1 MIGNW
6 TGTIIPEFYAKNGQY
21 ESIVPVI
28 NQATPRTGFMVSLN
42 EELLETIED
51 VHEDGYVVDL
61 VGHTIPDDGKFGGF
75 LSYPAVDSSIAS
87 TEAADAVDG
96 NMFAVSATDASG
108 NVVKYDK
115 ITIGDLI
122 VSGTADGAGDV
133 KDEHLSRVIKKTYKV
148 VTADDKDAT
157 KNSIYHNLFSDIEPG
172 TAVYVFTCTDKVA
185 DFGEVPIK
193 DPVTGGETGKTT
205 HAVSRHRAITDLYD
219 SLSGLYLKGLE
230 IGNRHIPGYD
240 TEGNVDIEAG
250 IEKVYGMLEDTG
262 IHRGL
267 TNTDMIMFRYIIDTM
282 GGGKGQGLGG
292 KKHLSMLAKDAGSC
306 TAILSY
312 PSMEYLASSE
322 QPIFRDIDGRPG
334 DFDTKYLPTGGNPDA
349 IGAGAVTLPSEDEG
363 SKFAGVFAPYLKY
376 TDGVKNILVPPAAD
390 VANAYYRKFSATGNP
405 YITVANMNGVLSNSS
420 IGGVEYMFD
429 KTDRDNI
436 EPYGINP
443 IITRNGRV
451 LIYGDKTAYQDVI
464 SDYNYLH
471 VRELLNTIEIE
482 VQAKLHPYVFKYNT
496 AETRAEIVRKV
507 TPILQ
512 AMQDSGALYSFEI
525 QMDENNNTD
534 EVIERSYGILDIGVK
549 MGKNLEKI
557 VTRIKVNR
565 LSA

>member
-1 MIGNW
+1 
-6 TGTIIPEFYAKNGQY
+6 
-21 ESIVPVI
+21 
-28 NQATPRTGFMVSLN
+28 MVSLN

-61 VGHTIPDDGKFGGF
+61 VGHTIPDNGTFGGF
-75 LSYPAVDSSIAS
+75 LSYPAVDSSIAF
-87 TEAADAVDG
+87 TEKADAVDG
-96 NMFAVSATDASG
+96 NMFAVSATDAGS
-108 NVVKYDK
+108 

-122 VSGTADGAGDV
+122 VSGTADGAGEV

-148 VTADDKDAT
+148 VTADDK

-185 DFGEVPIK
+185 DFGEVEIK
-193 DPVTGGETGKTT
+193 NSEGEKIGETK

>member
-61 VGHTIPDDGKFGGF
+61 VGHTIPDINGAFGGF
-75 LSYPAVDSSIAS
+75 LSYPAVDGSIAF
-87 TEAADAVDG
+87 TEKADAVDG
-96 NMFAVSATDASG
+96 NMFAVSATDAGS
-108 NVVKYDK
+108 

-122 VSGTADGAGDV
+122 VSGTADGAGNV

-148 VTADDKDAT
+148 VTAKDKDDV
-157 KNSIYHNLFSDIEPG
+157 NSVYHNLFSGIENDTP
-172 TAVYVFTCTDKVA
+172 VYVFTCTDKVA
-185 DFGEVPIK
+185 DFGAVEIK
-193 DPVTGGETGKTT
+193 NSEGEKIGETT
-205 HAVSRHRAITDLYD
+205 HAVSRHKAITDLYD

-282 GGGKGQGLGG
+282 GGGKSQGLGG

-363 SKFAGVFAPYLKY
+363 SKFTGVFAPYLKY

>member
-61 VGHTIPDDGKFGGF
+61 VGHTIPDNGAFGGF
-75 LSYPAVDSSIAS
+75 LSYPAVDSSIAF
-87 TEAADAVDG
+87 TEKADAVDG
-96 NMFAVSATDASG
+96 NMFAVSATDAG
-108 NVVKYDK
+108 G

-133 KDEHLSRVIKKTYKV
+133 KDEHLSRIIKKTYKV
-148 VTADDKDAT
+148 VTAKDKDDV
-157 KNSIYHNLFSDIEPG
+157 NSVYHNLFSGIENDTP
-172 TAVYVFTCTDKVA
+172 VYVFTCTDKVA
-185 DFGEVPIK
+185 DFGAVEIK
-193 DPVTGGETGKTT
+193 NSEGEKIGETT
-205 HAVSRHRAITDLYD
+205 HAVSRHKAITDLYD

-282 GGGKGQGLGG
+282 GGGKSQGLGG

-363 SKFAGVFAPYLKY
+363 SKFTGVFAPYLKY

>member
-61 VGHTIPDDGKFGGF
+61 VGHTIPNNGAFGGF
-75 LSYPAVDSSIAS
+75 LSYPAVDGSIAF
-87 TEAADAVDG
+87 TEKADAVDG
-96 NMFAVSATDASG
+96 NMFAVSAIDAG
-108 NVVKYDK
+108 G

-133 KDEHLSRVIKKTYKV
+133 KDEHLSRIIKKTYKV
-148 VTADDKDAT
+148 VTAKDKDDV
-157 KNSIYHNLFSDIEPG
+157 NSVYHNLFSGIENDTP
-172 TAVYVFTCTDKVA
+172 VYVFTCTDKVA
-185 DFGEVPIK
+185 DFGAVEIK
-193 DPVTGGETGKTT
+193 NSEGEKIGETT
-205 HAVSRHRAITDLYD
+205 HAVSRHKAITDLYD

-282 GGGKGQGLGG
+282 GGGKSQGLGG

-363 SKFAGVFAPYLKY
+363 SKFTGVFAPYLKY

>member
-61 VGHTIPDDGKFGGF
+61 VGHTIPDNGAFGGF
-75 LSYPAVDSSIAS
+75 LSYPAVDGSIAF
-87 TEAADAVDG
+87 TEKADAVDG
-96 NMFAVSATDASG
+96 NMFAVSATDAG
-108 NVVKYDK
+108 G

-148 VTADDKDAT
+148 VTAKDKDDV
-157 KNSIYHNLFSDIEPG
+157 NSVYHNLFSGIENDTP
-172 TAVYVFTCTDKVA
+172 VYVFTCTDKVA
-185 DFGEVPIK
+185 DFGVVEIK
-193 DPVTGGETGKTT
+193 NSEGEKIGETT
-205 HAVSRHRAITDLYD
+205 HAVSRHKAITDLYD

-282 GGGKGQGLGG
+282 GGGKSQGLGG

-363 SKFAGVFAPYLKY
+363 SKFTGVFAPYLKY